1 MVENIGRKCEKN
13 TVTQTDKSTP
23 NNDRKDKQKESM
35 NVEVEVDQ
43 IELSFGHVQT
53 PARPIKT
60 WIKVQTKPK

>member
-35 NVEVEVDQ
+35 NVEVDQ
-43 IELSFGHVQT
+43 IELYFGHVQT

-60 WIKVQTKPK
+60 LIKVQTEPK